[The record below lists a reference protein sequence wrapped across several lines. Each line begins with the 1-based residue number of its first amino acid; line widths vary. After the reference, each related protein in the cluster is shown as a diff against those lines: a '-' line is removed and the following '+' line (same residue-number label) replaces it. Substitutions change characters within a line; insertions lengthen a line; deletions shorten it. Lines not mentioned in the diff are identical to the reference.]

1 MNKKWCKKLKHLIK
15 DGRSTKLKSYIE
27 KHEINIQH
35 LQYSNGKTPLHYCCK
50 YLNFTGFRFLIEK
63 GIDVS
68 IKDDDGNTALH
79 IALKEAIKTQS
90 SSEVN
95 EVYQLIILPI
105 IEKRPESLRWR
116 NHNDVTCRDLLDQ
129 LREKQE
135 EETQTSRI
143 PENWDDKLAD
153 EVEHE
158 HHWEWGRYSGGLQD
172 EEDFT
177 ESYEDWSKRM
187 QQEYHRK
194 RRQHS
199 SLPRSTKKAKV
210 EDDFEAKLK
219 RDREKMRQRYE
230 ENQKKAQHN
239 FKRHKKDRY
248 ERKWEEL
255 NAKAAEKPLCFLD
268 IPWPFKDNVSE
279 LEDFL
284 LHDVTDSDVRKKYL
298 RDQMKKWHPDKFEQ
312 KFGNCVVPSEKEHIF
327 LKVKQVSQQLNHLF
341 EKLKNN

>member
-1 MNKKWCKKLKHLIK
+1 MYFFI
-15 DGRSTKLKSYIE
+15 
-27 KHEINIQH
+27 
-35 LQYSNGKTPLHYCCK
+35 
-50 YLNFTGFRFLIEK
+50 
-63 GIDVS
+63 V
-68 IKDDDGNTALH
+68 
-79 IALKEAIKTQS
+79 
-90 SSEVN
+90 
-95 EVYQLIILPI
+95 
-105 IEKRPESLRWR
+105 
-116 NHNDVTCRDLLDQ
+116 
-129 LREKQE
+129 
-135 EETQTSRI
+135 
-143 PENWDDKLAD
+143 
-153 EVEHE
+153 
-158 HHWEWGRYSGGLQD
+158 GLQD

-187 QQEYHRK
+187 QQEYHGK

-284 LHDVTDSDVRKKYL
+284 LHDVTDNDVRKKYL